1 MDQMEPAHGETN
13 AVSSSETANTP
24 DFQKLREAM
33 QATQRLWEAV
43 PLKSRLRVIR
53 RFRKCLWRDI
63 ATLTSLIPDQRPLDI
78 VSAEILPLHAA
89 AGFLLRE
96 APSLL
101 RDVPL
106 SVFGRPFWLRGV
118 SSLIR
123 RRAIGTILIL
133 APGNYPLMLAGVQVL
148 QAIAAGNTVVLK
160 PAPGRTAITARF
172 LALLERAGLPRGVVH
187 LLPEECGPQASEAG
201 FDLIILTGS
210 AQTGRAVAQAAARTL
225 TPTIMELSGA
235 DPVFVLPSASIDLVA
250 RALHF
255 GLTLKSGE
263 TCIAPR
269 RVFIDEARRDAL
281 EEALAALFAQGRQT
295 SQTPPSEALAA
306 LSTAISENA
315 GALRHVGDATIFTL
329 NAAQASLVDVDCF
342 APWLALISVASIAHA
357 AEIDRNARHALGASV
372 FGAEREA
379 KALAAQLSANTICIN
394 DLIVPSADPR
404 LPFGGRRTSGYGM
417 TRGREGLLAM
427 TRPVGISIRKHMAWH
442 LLPAIRRFHAR

>member
-1 MDQMEPAHGETN
+1 MEPAYEETN
-13 AVSSSETANTP
+13 TLSWSEKASIP
-24 DFQKLREAM
+24 DFRKLRETM

-53 RFRKCLWRDI
+53 RFRRSLWRDI
-63 ATLTSLIPDQRPLDI
+63 ATITFLMPDQRPLDI

-89 AGFLLRE
+89 ASFLLRR

-101 RDVPL
+101 SDESL
-106 SVFGRPFWLRGV
+106 SFFGQPIWLLGL

-123 RRAIGTILIL
+123 RRALGTVLIL
-133 APGNYPLMLAGVQVL
+133 APGNYPLMLAGIQVL
-148 QAIAAGNTVVLK
+148 QAIVAGNTVVLK

-172 LALLERAGLPRGVVH
+172 LFMLERAGLPRGVVH

-210 AQTGRAVAQAAARTL
+210 AQTGQAVAQAAARTL
-225 TPTIMELSGA
+225 TPAIMELSGA

-269 RVFIDEARRDAL
+269 RVYIHEARRAAL
-281 EEALAALFAQGRQT
+281 EEALAALFAQGRHT
-295 SQTPPSEALAA
+295 PKAPPSEALGA
-306 LSTAISENA
+306 LSTTILEN
-315 GALRHVGDATIFTL
+315 GGQMRHMGDATVFVL
-329 NAAQASLVDVDCF
+329 DASQACLVDIDCF
-342 APWLALISVASIAHA
+342 APWVALISVASMAEA
-357 AEIDRNARHALGASV
+357 AEIDRHARHALGASV
-372 FGAEREA
+372 FGAEKEA
-379 KALAAQLSANTICIN
+379 KALAAELSANTICIN

-427 TRPVGISIRKHMAWH
+427 TRPVGISVRKRMAWH
-442 LLPAIRRFHAR
+442 LLPVIRRFHAR